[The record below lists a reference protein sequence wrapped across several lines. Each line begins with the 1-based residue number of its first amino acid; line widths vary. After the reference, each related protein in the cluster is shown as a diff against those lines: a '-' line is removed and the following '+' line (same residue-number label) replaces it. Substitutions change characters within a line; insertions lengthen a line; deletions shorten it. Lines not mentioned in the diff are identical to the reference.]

1 MNTVPFEP
9 NHTQQ
14 NLQSVLINSG
24 GIFTEL
30 SIKVNIKPMNMVINL
45 RRKPTV
51 SLASF
56 NEVREARLTVCFRQW
71 VINV

>member
-14 NLQSVLINSG
+14 NLQPCSLSEGV
-24 GIFTEL
+24 FTEL
-30 SIKVNIKPMNMVINL
+30 SIKVNIKPMNMVKNH
-45 RRKPTV
+45 RQKPTV
-51 SLASF
+51 SLASL
-56 NEVREARLTVCFRQW
+56 NEVRGAKLTVGFRQW